1 MDAMRRFGLPL
12 VVASVM
18 ASAAGV
24 DPMKAPGSAIASLV
38 ANGLIEE
45 ARWPDFSDARSTLDA
60 FYQMNSFAPAWVV
73 KGAPNAQSMLLIDTL
88 GAAAAK
94 GLDPE
99 DYDAS
104 KWPARVAA
112 LRAIRVPSE
121 EQVARFRDATRRVT
135 GR

>member
-1 MDAMRRFGLPL
+1 
-12 VVASVM
+12 
-18 ASAAGV
+18 
-24 DPMKAPGSAIASLV
+24 MKAPGSAIASLV
-38 ANGLIEE
+38 ANGRIEE

-104 KWPARVAA
+104 KWPARGGRTSRDARPLRGTGRALRRRFVGRRAA
-112 LRAIRVPSE
+112 LCSRGALGSSKSRDPRRA
-121 EQVARFRDATRRVT
+121 AR
-135 GR
+135 